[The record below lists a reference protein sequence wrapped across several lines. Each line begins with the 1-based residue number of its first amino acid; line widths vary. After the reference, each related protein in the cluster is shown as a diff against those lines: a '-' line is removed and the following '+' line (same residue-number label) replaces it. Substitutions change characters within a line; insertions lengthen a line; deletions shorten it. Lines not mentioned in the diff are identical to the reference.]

1 MVIDTSALL
10 AVIFNESEAETFAE
24 LLATSDTT
32 LLSAVS
38 WLEAGIVI
46 EAKKGKGAARDY
58 QSFLATARVKIVE
71 FTLDQG
77 RIALEAW
84 RDYGKGNHK
93 AGLNLGD
100 CCAYALSKASGR
112 PLLFKGRDFS
122 QTDVAAVRY

>member
-10 AVIFNESEAETFAE
+10 AVVFDESEAATFAE
-24 LLATSDTT
+24 LLATSEAT

-46 EAKKGKGAARDY
+46 EARKGKDAARDY

-71 FTLDQG
+71 FTADQG

-84 RDYGKGNHK
+84 RSYGKGNHK

-100 CCAYALSKASGR
+100 CCAYALSKVSGR
-112 PLLFKGRDFS
+112 PLLFKGKDFS

>member
-10 AVIFNESEAETFAE
+10 AVIFDESEAETFAE
-24 LLATSDTT
+24 LLATSETT

-38 WLEAGIVI
+38 WLEAGIVV
-46 EAKKGKGAARDY
+46 EAKKGKDAARDY
-58 QSFLATARVKIVE
+58 QSFLAAARVKIVE
-71 FTLDQG
+71 FTPDHG

-100 CCAYALSKASGR
+100 CCAYALSKVSGR